1 MPRITGDRSVAPV
14 AQPTTSPAKPAE
26 TAATTPAAGWQPKNL
41 ADPELA
47 KKQRAEAHWAPST
60 GELFTNGV
68 SSDDPVQG
76 VLGDCYLV
84 SGLASLAAVQPD
96 VIKNAVKANA
106 DGTFTVTFHKDS
118 FFGLFGKS
126 QKPITVTVDGDMPTK
141 NGKTSIYTRGRD
153 TKELWPMIIEKA
165 YAQLDGGYQT
175 VNKGGAPTTIWQALT
190 GKSGAMT
197 MNVTEGTT
205 RLWDKISNALAE
217 KRPVAASTAPTF
229 KDYEGTGLVK
239 GHVYSVLGVEEK
251 DGERFVKMRNPWGYK
266 EPGADGK
273 DDGLFTLPLET
284 FKKQFAFTFF
294 GG

>member
-1 MPRITGDRSVAPV
+1 
-14 AQPTTSPAKPAE
+14 
-26 TAATTPAAGWQPKNL
+26 
-41 ADPELA
+41 
-47 KKQRAEAHWAPST
+47 
-60 GELFTNGV
+60 
-68 SSDDPVQG
+68 
-76 VLGDCYLV
+76 
-84 SGLASLAAVQPD
+84 
-96 VIKNAVKANA
+96 
-106 DGTFTVTFHKDS
+106 
-118 FFGLFGKS
+118 
-126 QKPITVTVDGDMPTK
+126 
-141 NGKTSIYTRGRD
+141 
-153 TKELWPMIIEKA
+153 MIIEKA

-205 RLWDKISNALAE
+205 RLWEKLSNALAE

-273 DDGLFTLPLET
+273 DDGLFTLPIET